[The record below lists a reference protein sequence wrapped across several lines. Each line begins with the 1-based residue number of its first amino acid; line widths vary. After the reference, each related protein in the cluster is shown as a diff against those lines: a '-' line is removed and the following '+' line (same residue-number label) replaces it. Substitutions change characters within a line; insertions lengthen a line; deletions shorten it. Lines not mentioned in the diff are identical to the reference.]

1 MVVCLRT
8 ITQVGRKVTCWRA
21 SRQADEMRRTESERE
36 GRKLGR
42 QRQDRKDKRDGQKTL
57 VMVVKMMTMTATLA
71 TTD

>member
-1 MVVCLRT
+1 
-8 ITQVGRKVTCWRA
+8 
-21 SRQADEMRRTESERE
+21 MRRTESERE